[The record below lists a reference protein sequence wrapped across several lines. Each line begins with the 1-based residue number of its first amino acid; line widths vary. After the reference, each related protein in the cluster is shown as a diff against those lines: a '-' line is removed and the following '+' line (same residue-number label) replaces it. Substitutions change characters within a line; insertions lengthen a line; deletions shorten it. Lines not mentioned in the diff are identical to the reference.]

1 MKKLVAVGAL
11 LAALVAGCGGVTST
25 PEDTGRSTMDAM
37 AGGPGQAGKACDYYT
52 ATYAKSTTEDGE
64 ADSCEEAM
72 TQGVI
77 LAKGFG
83 IDFSDIEVGG
93 EDERQ
98 HRHGRHPLLDGQI
111 HDQPRQAERRVADR
125 PGGRLDG

>member
-83 IDFSDIEVGG
+83 IDFSDIEVGEAKMNGNTATVVTHSSMGKSTISLVKQNG
-93 EDERQ
+93 EWLIDRE
-98 HRHGRHPLLDGQI
+98 DG
-111 HDQPRQAERRVADR
+111 
-125 PGGRLDG
+125 